1 MKINSSVDGVPVSMF
16 EARKVIIY
24 LMKHRKEFKTDDD
37 VRVAFDSFIRK
48 IRGGKEK

>member
-1 MKINSSVDGVPVSMF
+1 MKINASVDGVPVSMF

-24 LMKHRKEFKTDDD
+24 FIKHRKEFNSDDE
-37 VRVAFDSFIRK
+37 VRNAFDSFIRK

>member
-1 MKINSSVDGVPVSMF
+1 MEINASVDGVPVSMS

-37 VRVAFDSFIRK
+37 VRVAFDLFIRK
-48 IRGGKEK
+48 IRGGNEK

>member
-1 MKINSSVDGVPVSMF
+1 MKINASVDDVPVSMF
-16 EARKVIIY
+16 EARKVILY

>member
-1 MKINSSVDGVPVSMF
+1 MKINASVDGVPVSMF
-16 EARKVIIY
+16 EARKVILY

-48 IRGGKEK
+48 IRGGKEN

>member
-1 MKINSSVDGVPVSMF
+1 MKINASVDGVPVSMS

-24 LMKHRKEFKTDDD
+24 LIKHRKDFHSDEE
-37 VRVAFDSFIRK
+37 VRNAFDSFIRN

>member
-1 MKINSSVDGVPVSMF
+1 MKLNASVDGVPVSMF
-16 EARKVIIY
+16 EARKVIFY
-24 LMKHRKEFKTDDD
+24 FMKHRKEFKTDDD

>member
-1 MKINSSVDGVPVSMF
+1 MKINASVDGVPVSRL
-16 EARKVIIY
+16 EAREVILY

>member
-1 MKINSSVDGVPVSMF
+1 MKINASVDGVPVSMF

-24 LMKHRKEFKTDDD
+24 LIKHRKEFKSDDD
-37 VRVAFDSFIRK
+37 VHVAFDSFIRK

>member
-1 MKINSSVDGVPVSMF
+1 MKINASVDGVPVSMF
-16 EARKVIIY
+16 EARKVILY

-37 VRVAFDSFIRK
+37 VRIAFDTFIRK

>member
-1 MKINSSVDGVPVSMF
+1 MKINASVDGVPVSMF

-24 LMKHRKEFKTDDD
+24 LMKHRKEFNSDDE
-37 VRVAFDSFIRK
+37 VRNAFDSFVRK

>member
-1 MKINSSVDGVPVSMF
+1 MKLNASVDGVPVSMF
-16 EARKVIIY
+16 EARKVILY

>member
-1 MKINSSVDGVPVSMF
+1 MKINASVDGVPVSMS
-16 EARKVIIY
+16 EARKVILY
-24 LMKHRKEFKTDDD
+24 LIKHRKEFKSDDD

>member
-1 MKINSSVDGVPVSMF
+1 MKINASVDGVPVSMF
-16 EARKVIIY
+16 EARKVIFY
-24 LMKHRKEFKTDDD
+24 LIKHRNEFKTDDD